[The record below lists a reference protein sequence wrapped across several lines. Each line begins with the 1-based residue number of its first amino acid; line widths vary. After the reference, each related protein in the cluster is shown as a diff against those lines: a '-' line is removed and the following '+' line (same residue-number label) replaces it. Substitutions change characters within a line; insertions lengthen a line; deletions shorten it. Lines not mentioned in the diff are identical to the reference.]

1 MMDLGKRDRR
11 IEDLLAEIEKM
22 DLVPIFGQN
31 FENQDIYLDGREFI
45 DCNFRHC
52 RLFSHI
58 GHWRISGKY
67 HLEGCGFHFRYPAS
81 VVWDTTVKLDRQSRS
96 GQ

>member
-1 MMDLGKRDRR
+1 MMNLDKPDGR
-11 IEDLLAEIEKM
+11 IQDLLAEIEKM
-22 DLVPIFGQN
+22 DLVPVFGQS
-31 FENQDIYLDGREFI
+31 FESADIYLDGREFV
-45 DCNFRHC
+45 DCNFRNC

-81 VVWDTTVKLDRQSRS
+81 VVWDTTVKVGREPPST
-96 GQ
+96 G